1 MLTEKELLAKV
12 TQTHMSDT
20 ITYQKPKLPKI
31 KNQELEELYN
41 KIVPFVVQK
50 SGLEDVLKHIPGKKV
65 TIKRPEFETYA
76 VERAETDNF
85 EKIAGNAEEE
95 EFVNKQLD
103 QTLDYM
109 LAVLPAFVVNE
120 LKKKNIDDTR
130 LDDFILSY
138 YVEPLKS
145 VFPFLPVDVE
155 YGDVITFG
163 LNLEGLASEQVEEV
177 QNSVSLMDNDVVK
190 IVYK

>member
-12 TQTHMSDT
+12 TQTYLSDT

-85 EKIAGNAEEE
+85 EKIAGISEEE
-95 EFVNKQLD
+95 DFVNKQLD

-130 LDDFILSY
+130 LDDFISSY
-138 YVEPLKS
+138 YVERLKS

-155 YGDVITFG
+155 YGEVITFALG
-163 LNLEGLASEQVEEV
+163 IEGLAPEQVEEV
-177 QNSVSLMDNDVVK
+177 QNSVSLMDNNVVK

>member
-12 TQTHMSDT
+12 TQTHLSDT

-76 VERAETDNF
+76 VERTETDNF
-85 EKIAGNAEEE
+85 EKIAGITEEE
-95 EFVNKQLD
+95 
-103 QTLDYM
+103 
-109 LAVLPAFVVNE
+109 
-120 LKKKNIDDTR
+120 
-130 LDDFILSY
+130 DFFKPKDFTALL
-138 YVEPLKS
+138 VS
-145 VFPFLPVDVE
+145 V
-155 YGDVITFG
+155 
-163 LNLEGLASEQVEEV
+163 
-177 QNSVSLMDNDVVK
+177 
-190 IVYK
+190 

>member
-1 MLTEKELLAKV
+1 MLTEKELLEKV
-12 TQTHMSDT
+12 TQTRLSDT

>member
-12 TQTHMSDT
+12 TQTHLSDT
-20 ITYQKPKLPKI
+20 ITYQKPRLPKI
-31 KNQELEELYN
+31 KNQELEALYG
-41 KIVPFVVQK
+41 KILPFIVKK
-50 SGLEDVLKHIPGKKV
+50 SGLEDVLKQIPGKKV

-76 VERAETDNF
+76 VERTETDNF
-85 EKIAGNAEEE
+85 GKIAGISEEE
-95 EFVNKQLD
+95 DFVNKQLD
-103 QTLDYM
+103 QTIDYM
-109 LAVLPAFVVNE
+109 LAVVPAFVVNE
-120 LKKKNIDDTR
+120 LKKKTIADTR
-130 LDDFILSY
+130 LDDFISSY

-145 VFPFLPVDVE
+145 VFPFLPVDIE

-163 LNLEGLASEQVEEV
+163 LNLEGLAPEHVEEV

>member
-12 TQTHMSDT
+12 TQTSLSDT
-20 ITYQKPKLPKI
+20 ITYQKPKRPKI

-130 LDDFILSY
+130 LDDFISSY

>member
-12 TQTHMSDT
+12 TQTHLSDT

-85 EKIAGNAEEE
+85 EKIAGIAEEE

-130 LDDFILSY
+130 LDDFISSY
-138 YVEPLKS
+138 YVEPLES

-155 YGDVITFG
+155 YGEVITFG
-163 LNLEGLASEQVEEV
+163 LNLEGLAPEQVEEV